1 MAFNGT
7 FEHSLD
13 AKKRLT
19 VPSKFRSALA
29 GKVFLVK
36 SQRCLSLYPGEKWE
50 EITQLA
56 LSQVNP
62 LSEQARELK
71 RLFHARAS
79 DMELDGAGRLTL
91 SGDHL
96 GHAGIDR
103 EAVIAG
109 ARDCLEIWDRSAW
122 QAYEADLAARESE
135 LTRSLGHSL

>member
-19 VPSKFRSALA
+19 VPAKFRSALA

-36 SQRCLSLYPGEKWE
+36 TSNCLSLYPGETWE
-50 EITQLA
+50 AITQQA
-56 LSQVNP
+56 LSELNP
-62 LSEQARELK
+62 LSEKARELK
-71 RLFHARAS
+71 RLFHSRAM
-79 DMELDGAGRLTL
+79 DTELDGAGRVTL
-91 SGDHL
+91 SGDL
-96 GHAGIDR
+96 LAHAGIDR

-109 ARDCLEIWDRSAW
+109 AGDCLELWDRSAW
-122 QAYEADLAARESE
+122 QAYESELAARESE